1 MAFRILWIINWRI
14 VKFYMCITLIC
25 FFLAF
30 SSSNAW
36 ASFLDFINRIG
47 S

>member
-1 MAFRILWIINWRI
+1 MALRLLWSYNKRVIMLYLKIA
-14 VKFYMCITLIC
+14 LIC

-36 ASFLDFINRIG
+36 ASFLDFINRII
-47 S
+47 